1 MPPVSNVITR
11 DEESN
16 YGNCWLRYFRGFIN
30 RNSTSYFANIHNDMF
45 VSEVWIYSKEKF
57 SFVVKITVVSFVDKF
72 MPN

>member
-1 MPPVSNVITR
+1 MPPISYVITQ

-30 RNSTSYFANIHNDMF
+30 RHSYFANIHNDMF
-45 VSEVWIYSKEKF
+45 VCELRIYSKEKF